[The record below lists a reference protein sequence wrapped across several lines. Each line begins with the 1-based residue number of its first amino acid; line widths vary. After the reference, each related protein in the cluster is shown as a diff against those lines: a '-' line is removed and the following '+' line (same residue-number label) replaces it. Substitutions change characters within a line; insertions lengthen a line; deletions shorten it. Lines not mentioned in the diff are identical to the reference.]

1 MSRISTRTMIYALLL
16 SAVMH
21 GFVLFDYAADETVVD
36 ASETQSATVQ
46 VELMPHVAAAPVEK
60 IASHH
65 VATQQKAHAGTATES
80 EQIVESSDVEAEAL
94 AAQPKSTNNSNHEQ
108 FVSLLHQAIDKHKRY
123 PYQAKRQ
130 RREGLVKLQ
139 FVVHPD
145 GQVTNV
151 SVVESSRF
159 DALDNAARD
168 AVNAISPFQLA
179 ENYINEQKIYD
190 VDIAF
195 RLN

>member
-1 MSRISTRTMIYALLL
+1 MIHNSKLFLALVLSGLVHGLLL
-16 SAVMH
+16 FH
-21 GFVLFDYAADETVVD
+21 YAADDEVVD

-60 IASHH
+60 IAPHH
-65 VATQQKAHAGTATES
+65 VATQQEVHASTVAES
-80 EQIVESSDVEAEAL
+80 EPFEKSSDAEAEEL
-94 AAQPKSTNNSNHEQ
+94 AAQPVSTNNSNHKQ
-108 FVSLLHQAIDKHKRY
+108 FVSLLHQAIDKHKHY
-123 PYQAKRQ
+123 PNQAKRQ
-130 RREGLVKLQ
+130 HREGLVKLQ

-145 GQVTNV
+145 GQVTDV

-159 DALDNAARD
+159 DALDEAARD

-190 VDIAF
+190 VDIDF

>member
-1 MSRISTRTMIYALLL
+1 MQ
-16 SAVMH
+16 V
-21 GFVLFDYAADETVVD
+21 ADVAPADDFEQRAQTVSV
-36 ASETQSATVQ
+36 
-46 VELMPHVAAAPVEK
+46 
-60 IASHH
+60 
-65 VATQQKAHAGTATES
+65 
-80 EQIVESSDVEAEAL
+80 
-94 AAQPKSTNNSNHEQ
+94 NNSNHEQ
-108 FVSLLHQAIDKHKRY
+108 FVSLLHQAIDKHKHY
-123 PYQAKRQ
+123 PYQAQRQ
-130 RREGLVKLQ
+130 HREGLVKLQ